1 GSGGTRQIFVSDRDG
16 SVRQLSRGSGTSRN
30 VVVGAKHDLVAFES
44 TSNPTTGADTGIAQ
58 IWIGNVVTGATAP
71 ITSGLGP
78 STNAAISNDGRIVA
92 FDSTADFAGPN
103 TGASQIFIYDT
114 KTRTYARI
122 TNDVGGCTLPSL
134 YKVHSD
140 WRVTFVCSGTPYYY
154 MLRDDQRFRVQ
165 ADGGVTQRIV
175 AELGIHFLLLS
186 TTADLVAGSGATPGS
201 QIYLVNLFKRPAVEV
216 AGTATW
222 FPTRGIP
229 AR

>member
-1 GSGGTRQIFVSDRDG
+1 
-16 SVRQLSRGSGTSRN
+16 
-30 VVVGAKHDLVAFES
+30 
-44 TSNPTTGADTGIAQ
+44 
-58 IWIGNVVTGATAP
+58 TAP
-71 ITSGLGP
+71 ITNGLGP
-78 STNAAISNDGRIVA
+78 STNAAISNDGRLVA
-92 FDSTADFAGPN
+92 FDSTADLAGTLAN
-103 TGASQIFIYDT
+103 TGVSQIFIYDT

-122 TNDVGGCTLPSL
+122 TNDAGGCTLPSV
-134 YKVHSD
+134 YQVHRD
-140 WRVTFVCSGTPYYY
+140 WRVTCVGSGTPYYY

-201 QIYLVNLFKRPAVEV
+201 QVYLVNLFKRPAVEV